1 MTITQQIIIL
11 ITGAN
16 SGIGYA
22 TTQILAEHP
31 NHHVIMGC
39 RDLTKGEK
47 ALSQLQSANPKR
59 TISLIQ
65 LDVEDDTSIAKAV
78 DTVTQKFNRLDVLIS
93 NAGTGSVNLTGRA
106 KLQEIFSVN
115 VFGAMLVTEAF
126 IPLLLKSEKP
136 YMIQVSSSLGSLGLA
151 TDKSYVAYAV
161 TYDEYRMSKAAL
173 DMLTVQMHKRLQGR
187 VRVFA
192 FCPGLVRS
200 NLRGTDEASI
210 TANGVAGD
218 PLDSGRG
225 ILSILLGERDEDA
238 GGFVHRGGRY
248 PW

>member
-1 MTITQQIIIL
+1 MSEQTIIL

-22 TTQILAEHP
+22 TTQILTEHP
-31 NHHVIMGC
+31 NYHVIMGC
-39 RDLTKGEK
+39 RDQEKGEK
-47 ALSQLQSANPKR
+47 ALSQLQSTNPKG

-93 NAGTGSVNLTGRA
+93 NAGTGAVHLSGRA
-106 KLQEIFSVN
+106 KLQQIFSTN
-115 VFGAMLVTEAF
+115 VIGAMLVTEAF

-136 YMIQVSSSLGSLGLA
+136 YMIQVSSGLGSLALA
-151 TDKSYVAYAV
+151 NDPSNISYAV
-161 TYDEYRMSKAAL
+161 SYDEYRMSKAAL
-173 DMLTVQMHKRLQGR
+173 DMMTIQMHKRLQGQ

-200 NLRGTDEASI
+200 NLRGTDEASV
-210 TANGVAGD
+210 TVNGTAGD

-225 ILSILLGERDEDA
+225 ILRIVVGERDEEA
-238 GGFVHRGGRY
+238 GGFVRHVGGSY